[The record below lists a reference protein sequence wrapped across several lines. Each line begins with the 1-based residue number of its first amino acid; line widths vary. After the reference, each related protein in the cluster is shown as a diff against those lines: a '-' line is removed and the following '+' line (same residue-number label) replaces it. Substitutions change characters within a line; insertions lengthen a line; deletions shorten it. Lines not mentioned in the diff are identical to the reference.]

1 MLLGLYFGATNHC
14 LSLNVFVFVFFS
26 CAALSLHPH
35 PALSLPSQ
43 KRRSTTKA
51 RGPGAKVRV
60 TKGKAVGARA
70 TTVGPGGG
78 KRSMAYRA
86 KVTPAL
92 SGQLTHTGC
101 GLYMK
106 WLRELH
112 HFKFH

>member
-1 MLLGLYFGATNHC
+1 MFLGCTLGLII
-14 LSLNVFVFVFFS
+14 LLKLERVFFS
-26 CAALSLHPH
+26 CAALSLHPY
-35 PALSLPSQ
+35 PALPLPSQ

-51 RGPGAKVRV
+51 RGPGAKVQV

-70 TTVGPGGG
+70 ATVGPGGG

-101 GLYMK
+101 GFYMK
-106 WLRELH
+106 WLRVLQS
-112 HFKFH
+112 F